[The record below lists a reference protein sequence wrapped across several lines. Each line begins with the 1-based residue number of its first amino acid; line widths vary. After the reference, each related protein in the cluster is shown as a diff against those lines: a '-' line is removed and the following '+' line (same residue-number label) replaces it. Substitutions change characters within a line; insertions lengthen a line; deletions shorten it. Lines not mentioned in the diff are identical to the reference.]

1 MGEAALPVPTRE
13 LRCVRCGAVNRVG
26 AYGLDK
32 LPRCGKC
39 QTALPEPSVR
49 RLQRKVRTH
58 WRWVTVAAL
67 LAGAVWWNPIFLK
80 DLFAKR
86 EQSPA
91 EKAAE
96 EYCARFPQPATGVQA
111 VYDPDEQVS
120 SLTIKT
126 SAGGGYFVKL
136 VGSISGNVAMTFFI
150 VGGETLRTSV
160 PEGSFVLRY
169 ATGDRWCGA
178 VNLFGRETVV
188 KQTEKTFFFDEGR
201 GYTVELIA
209 RKGGNLRTRTVD
221 RGQF

>member
-1 MGEAALPVPTRE
+1 MGETALPVPTRE
-13 LRCVRCGAVNRVG
+13 LRCERCGAVNRVG

-39 QTALPEPSVR
+39 QTALPEPLVR
-49 RLQRKVRTH
+49 HLQRKVRSH
-58 WRWVTVAAL
+58 WRWVAVVAL
-67 LAGAVWWNPIFLK
+67 LAGVLWWNPTFMK

-111 VYDPDEQVS
+111 VYDPDDRVAP
-120 SLTIKT
+120 LTIKT

-136 VGSISGNVAMTFFI
+136 AESISGKVAMTLFI
-150 VGGETLRTSV
+150 VGGETLRARV
-160 PEGSFVLRY
+160 PEGSFVLKY
-169 ATGDRWCGA
+169 ATGERWCGT
-178 VNLFGRETVV
+178 VNLFGRNTAAQQAEELFIF
-188 KQTEKTFFFDEGR
+188 TEGS

-209 RKGGNLRTRTVD
+209 RKGGNLRTKAID